1 MLNETFSMIF
11 QTVIIQNRC
20 LCDRFYNA
28 IMEISSS
35 DTLCFQACFPDANT
49 DKLES
54 HIFRMYDTN
63 GDGHIDFREFMIVLY
78 IMSNGTPE
86 ENLKQVTK
94 NFFKRLLK
102 AKS

>member
-1 MLNETFSMIF
+1 
-11 QTVIIQNRC
+11 
-20 LCDRFYNA
+20 
-28 IMEISSS
+28 
-35 DTLCFQACFPDANT
+35 
-49 DKLES
+49 
-54 HIFRMYDTN
+54 MYDTN

-94 NFFKRLLK
+94 KKNLFKKGRLLK